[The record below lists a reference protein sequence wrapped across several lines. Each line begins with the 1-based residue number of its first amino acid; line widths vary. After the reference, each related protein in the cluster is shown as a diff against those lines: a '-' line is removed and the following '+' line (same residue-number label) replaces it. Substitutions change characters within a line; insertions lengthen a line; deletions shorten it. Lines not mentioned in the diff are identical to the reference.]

1 MCELTQLQYVYFT
14 LAAINVRVPQA
25 LKRTLT
31 TMQITQFLVGASF
44 ASLHLF
50 IQYDIPITT
59 MYKVLHPVTSVA
71 SAASSTAVSLTSSA
85 AQAASS
91 PALAARIMRLL
102 LRAAGDEGVA
112 ENVRDNA
119 NQIILPG
126 SGSGIADNI
135 HSAAQSVAQKFHEE
149 TVYRTEY
156 TKVDCLDTSGQSFA
170 VWLNVFYLFPLTVL
184 FVRFFIRAYYY
195 RTSNTKQSKRH
206 ATSRSAID
214 AAKGVDREID
224 EPSKAAE
231 REVEKDIQA
240 MRKGEYTGSRQTSGA
255 VRRLSQAADSIADAL
270 SPSRAGRALSDAADA
285 MEDAMKNV
293 KEESINSRLSS
304 SNSNSNSNSSSVRDP
319 GTENSNSSSNLENS
333 TLSVDHDDDD
343 DSHSELEGQGE
354 AGGDNMTASQKKN
367 KKRRNRK
374 HKKHAEQSAGG
385 DLQILADAPSSA
397 SHTDPNAAAE
407 KE

>member
-1 MCELTQLQYVYFT
+1 MQYVYFT
-14 LAAINVRVPQA
+14 LAAINIRVPQA

-31 TMQITQFLVGASF
+31 TMQITQFLVGATY
-44 ASLHLF
+44 ATLHLF
-50 IQYDIPITT
+50 VQYDIPITT

-71 SAASSTAVSLTSSA
+71 SAASSTAASLTSSA

-91 PALAARIMRLL
+91 PAFAAKLMRLL

-119 NQIILPG
+119 NQVILGGSG
-126 SGSGIADNI
+126 SGSGIADSI
-135 HSAAQSVAQKFHEE
+135 RSGAQSIAQKFHEE
-149 TVYRTEY
+149 TIYRTEY

-195 RTSNTKQSKRH
+195 RTSNTKQGKRH
-206 ATSRSAID
+206 AASRSAID

-240 MRKGEYTGSRQTSGA
+240 MRKGEYTGSSQASGA

-293 KEESINSRLSS
+293 KEETINSRISS
-304 SNSNSNSNSSSVRDP
+304 
-319 GTENSNSSSNLENS
+319 GENSTDARDNGIENSNLENS
-333 TLSVDHDDDD
+333 TLSVDHDSGDE
-343 DSHSELEGQGE
+343 SHSELEGQGE
-354 AGGDNMTASQKKN
+354 AGGDNDTPSKSKKKN
-367 KKRRNRK
+367 KNRRNRK
-374 HKKHAEQSAGG
+374 HKKHAEQAGDG
-385 DLQILADAPSSA
+385 SQVLAAPSSA
-397 SHTDPNAAAE
+397 AHTDPNAGAA